1 MLSWV
6 LFPAQMVADPSM
18 VAVGSGFT
26 VTVAVAVPLLEQVF
40 ASETLVTEYDVVFEG
55 LTVKV

>member
-1 MLSWV
+1 
-6 LFPAQMVADPSM
+6 LFPVQIEVDPLM

-26 VTVAVAVPLLEQVF
+26 VTVAVAVPLLEQLF
-40 ASETLVTEYDVVFEG
+40 ASETLVTEYDVVFAG

>member
-1 MLSWV
+1 VVEFWHC
-6 LFPAQMVADPSM
+6 VAKVPPK
-18 VAVGSGFT
+18 VTVGSGFT

-40 ASETLVTEYDVVFEG
+40 ASETLVTEYDVVFAG

>member
-6 LFPAQMVADPSM
+6 LFPVQIEVDPLM

-26 VTVAVAVPLLEQVF
+26 VTVAVAVPLLEQLF
-40 ASETLVTEYDVVFEG
+40 ASDTLVTEYDVVFAE
-55 LTVKV
+55 LTEKV